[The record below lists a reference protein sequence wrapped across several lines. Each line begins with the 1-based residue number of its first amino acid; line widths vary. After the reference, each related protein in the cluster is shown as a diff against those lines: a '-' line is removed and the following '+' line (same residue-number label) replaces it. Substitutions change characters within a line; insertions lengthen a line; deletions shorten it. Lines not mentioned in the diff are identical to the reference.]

1 MRPGQH
7 DGPRIL
13 FYSHDS
19 FGLGHLRRSLNLAR
33 RVVELLPDASA
44 VVATGS
50 PCATHFQ
57 VPPRVDLVKLPSVG
71 KAEGGA
77 YEPRSLA
84 MSLERTVALRRALLE
99 TLWDGFRPHLMVVDH
114 QVTGLF
120 DEVLGL
126 LQRARLSSTPT
137 ILGVRDVIDE
147 PQRVAKEWNTE
158 AIRWALRDGYTRVC
172 VYGAERVFDARAAYP
187 FPPELGERLEYVG
200 YVVRP
205 EASIGPAPM
214 PELEPEVVVTTGGG
228 EDGEQRIAN
237 YLAAL
242 DLAPAPWQS
251 TIVLGP
257 MLSLEAERRLRLSAR
272 GKPRI
277 EWQRFLPDLPQRMA
291 RADAVVAMAGY
302 NTCAEL
308 LAARRRPVLI
318 PRERPRRE
326 QALRAEAFERLGLA
340 RVAPSDDPRGLRS
353 AVEAALED
361 RERPDTSDVPMDGV
375 DRLADVALEL
385 LGTSRA
391 ASADQHGAAAAPA
404 RNGSE
409 VRA

>member
-1 MRPGQH
+1 MRPAQH
-7 DGPRIL
+7 EAPRIL

-33 RVVELLPDASA
+33 RIVELVPGASA

-71 KAEGGA
+71 KDHGGA
-77 YEPRSLA
+77 YEPRALDLS
-84 MSLERTVALRRALLE
+84 MERFVALRRGLLE
-99 TLWDGFRPHLMVVDH
+99 TLWDGFRPHLFVVDH

-126 LQRARLSSTPT
+126 LQRSRLSGTRT
-137 ILGVRDVIDE
+137 ILGVRDVIDAPE
-147 PQRVAKEWNTE
+147 RVAAEWGKDS
-158 AIRWALRDGYTRVC
+158 IRWALREGYDRVC
-172 VYGAERVFDARAAYP
+172 VYGSERVFDARAAYP

-205 EASIGPAPM
+205 EANAGPAPM

-228 EDGEQRIAN
+228 EDGEARIAN

-242 DLAPAPWQS
+242 ELAPAPWQS

-257 MLSLEAERRLRLSAR
+257 MLSTEGERRLRLAAR
-272 GKPRI
+272 GLPRV
-277 EWQRFLPDLPQRMA
+277 EWHRFLPDLPQRMA

-308 LAARRRPVLI
+308 LGARRKPVLV

-326 QALRAEAFERLGLA
+326 QALRADALARLGLA
-340 RVAPSDDPRGLRS
+340 RVVHGDEPAELRTTL
-353 AVEAALED
+353 EAALAD
-361 RERPDTSDVPMDGV
+361 RSRADVTGIELDGV
-375 DRLADVALEL
+375 ETLAGVALEL
-385 LGTSRA
+385 LGADRRA
-391 ASADQHGAAAAPA
+391 ASQRRGAQ
-404 RNGSE
+404 G